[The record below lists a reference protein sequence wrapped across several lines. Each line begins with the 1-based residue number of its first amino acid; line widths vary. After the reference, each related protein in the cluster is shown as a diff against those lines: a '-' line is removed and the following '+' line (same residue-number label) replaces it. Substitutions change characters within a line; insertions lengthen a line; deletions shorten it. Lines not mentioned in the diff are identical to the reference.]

1 MSSSAKKNEKKR
13 PRPSF
18 IISDDEQEDPAMAQ
32 SSQGFFDFEM
42 DDGHDEDLANALPP
56 SPIATPLVEDDDAA
70 ILSTPPKKA
79 RRKLSYG
86 KPTRREIEQTR
97 RLKVAHAQK
106 RGGVLTQELENK
118 IASEKTAGKK
128 GAGSGA
134 HLSLLALE
142 VVRDH
147 NNKEEEE
154 DSKNGG
160 EKEKSAQKKE
170 REEEEKV
177 FKVRPNPKK
186 TGSLTDKP
194 NVVQATDAIRCG
206 DKMIVCSDRPDQNVS
221 DPDRLLC
228 LLYIFVA
235 AIFLRFGGG
244 EIKHYRFVSQL
255 IKSLPLYFARL
266 HQSKVSI

>member
-18 IISDDEQEDPAMAQ
+18 IISDDEQEEDPAMAQ

-147 NNKEEEE
+147 NNKEEE

-206 DKMIVCSDRPDQNVS
+206 DKMIV
-221 DPDRLLC
+221 
-228 LLYIFVA
+228 YGA
-235 AIFLRFGGG
+235 
-244 EIKHYRFVSQL
+244 IKHWGNIETKCLVLERPYINKMGQEAKFNFNINLADVEETATAMRVVF
-255 IKSLPLYFARL
+255 KEM
-266 HQSKVSI
+266 K